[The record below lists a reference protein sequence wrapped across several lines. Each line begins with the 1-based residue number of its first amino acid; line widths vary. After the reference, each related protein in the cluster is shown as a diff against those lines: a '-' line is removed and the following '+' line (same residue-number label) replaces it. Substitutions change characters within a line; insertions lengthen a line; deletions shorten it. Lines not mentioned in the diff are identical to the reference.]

1 MINGSYKWSPMK
13 SPGMSKTLHLNSIQ
27 LKLYQSGG
35 GAKLQSLVGEKKIKS
50 SNKIPGNSE
59 RKWMKNKKQA
69 CTYATLKSLTSIT
82 I

>member
-35 GAKLQSLVGEKKIKS
+35 GQNYRAWWGKK
-50 SNKIPGNSE
+50 N
-59 RKWMKNKKQA
+59 QVQQ
-69 CTYATLKSLTSIT
+69 
-82 I
+82 

>member
-35 GAKLQSLVGEKKIKS
+35 GKFTEPGGGKKD
-50 SNKIPGNSE
+50 
-59 RKWMKNKKQA
+59 QA
-69 CTYATLKSLTSIT
+69 QQ
-82 I
+82 

>member
-35 GAKLQSLVGEKKIKS
+35 GGKITEPGGGKK
-50 SNKIPGNSE
+50 N
-59 RKWMKNKKQA
+59 QVQQ
-69 CTYATLKSLTSIT
+69 
-82 I
+82 

>member
-1 MINGSYKWSPMK
+1 MK
-13 SPGMSKTLHLNSIQ
+13 SPGTSKTLHLNSIQ

-35 GAKLQSLVGEKKIKS
+35 ANLQSLVGEKKIKP
-50 SNKIPGNSE
+50 SNKFPGNSE

>member
-35 GAKLQSLVGEKKIKS
+35 GGGKITEPGGGKK
-50 SNKIPGNSE
+50 N
-59 RKWMKNKKQA
+59 QVQQ
-69 CTYATLKSLTSIT
+69 
-82 I
+82 